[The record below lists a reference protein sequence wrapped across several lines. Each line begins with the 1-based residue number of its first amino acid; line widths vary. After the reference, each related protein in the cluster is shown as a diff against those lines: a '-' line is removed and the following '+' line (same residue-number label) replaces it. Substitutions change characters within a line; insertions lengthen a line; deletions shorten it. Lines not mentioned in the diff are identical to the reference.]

1 MFNTFLLL
9 PTEKTTFVAPWRK
22 IRRWSQVQGDSIHFE
37 IYFTDDLRFEWVEI
51 ETEQVVY
58 LMSIIAECVYLMK
71 KDYDEPEDKR
81 TSWASSI
88 GKKKLTWKLIK
99 HELFGS
105 KKSKEE
111 NEDDDDNDD
120 DEPCQGFDNLEEEAS
135 TDGEGSSDDEEGAK
149 ALPASRRGSQ
159 YLFG

>member
-1 MFNTFLLL
+1 M
-9 PTEKTTFVAPWRK
+9 
-22 IRRWSQVQGDSIHFE
+22 
-37 IYFTDDLRFEWVEI
+37 EI
-51 ETEQVVY
+51 ETEQVAY

-71 KDYDEPEDKR
+71 KDYEEPEDKR

-88 GKKKLTWKLIK
+88 RKKKLTWKLIK
-99 HELFGS
+99 KELFGS

-111 NEDDDDNDD
+111 NEDGDDDDD

-149 ALPASRRGSQ
+149 ALSASRRGSQ